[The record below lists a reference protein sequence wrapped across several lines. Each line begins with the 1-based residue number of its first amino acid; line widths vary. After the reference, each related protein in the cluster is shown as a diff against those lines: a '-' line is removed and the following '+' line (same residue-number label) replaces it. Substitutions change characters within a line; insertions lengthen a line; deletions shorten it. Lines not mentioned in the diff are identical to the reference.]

1 MCLTMCQATLFIRRS
16 PFKPSLCRGTMCTT
30 CCVSQLAQ
38 AQGLQPRLEQCSTST
53 HPVPPKL
60 WNSNFQFGLGKRSK
74 TQHRQIL
81 TSNST
86 SRPAEVS
93 INSRAHFEHFYS
105 WWNISE
111 GDQLFLF
118 LLLPLLFHLLLD
130 RRLRLRQPLLLLV
143 GHLAKMR
150 GSTNR

>member
-1 MCLTMCQATLFIRRS
+1 MCLTMCQASLFIRVALS
-16 PFKPSLCRGTMCTT
+16 NQVYAEEPHDVL
-30 CCVSQLAQ
+30 CVSAPKAQ
-38 AQGLQPRLEQCSTST
+38 PCLEQCSTSAE
-53 HPVPPKL
+53 PVPPKL
-60 WNSNFQFGLGKRSK
+60 WHSNFQFGLEKRGK

-81 TSNST
+81 TSNS
-86 SRPAEVS
+86 SNNRPADVS
-93 INSRAHFEHFYS
+93 INSRTHFKHFYS

-111 GDQLFLF
+111 GDQLLLF

-143 GHLAKMR
+143 GHLAKMG